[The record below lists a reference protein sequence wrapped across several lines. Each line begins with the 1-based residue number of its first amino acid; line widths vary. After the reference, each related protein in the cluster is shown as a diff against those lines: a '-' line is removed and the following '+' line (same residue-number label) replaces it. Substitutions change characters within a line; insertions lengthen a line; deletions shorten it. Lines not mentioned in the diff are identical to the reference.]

1 MLSITITPPELFDE
15 QEGVFINR
23 PEIKLRL
30 EHSLCAIS
38 KWEAKYKR
46 SFFGDGLNNPEM
58 TADEFLYYVKC
69 MSLDE
74 VSMEDLEYLTQEH
87 VDLINK
93 YINDP
98 MTATTDSKPLENGP
112 KKIITSEIIY
122 WQMIQFNIPFECD
135 KWHYNRLSMLIRV
148 CSAKSGPQKKE
159 PMEDLIA
166 RRKALNA
173 SRIAASKRSRK

>member
-1 MLSITITPPELFDE
+1 MLSITITPPEFFDE
-15 QEGVFINR
+15 REEVFINL

-30 EHSLCAIS
+30 EHSLYAIS
-38 KWEAKYKR
+38 KWESKYKK
-46 SFFGDGLNNPEM
+46 SFFGDGLSDREM

-74 VSMEDLEYLTQEH
+74 VSMDDLEYLTQEH
-87 VDLINK
+87 VDIIKN
-93 YINDP
+93 YIKDP
-98 MTATTDSKPLENGP
+98 MTATTDSKPPEKGQI
-112 KKIITSEIIY
+112 KIITSEVIY

-135 KWHYNRLSMLIRV
+135 RWHYNRLSMLIRV
-148 CSAKSGPQKKE
+148 CSAKSGLQKQE

-173 SRIAASKRSRK
+173 SRLASSKRPHK